1 MRLLVGVKLKLLLRE
16 GYMELSRLHKIIIDA
31 RRLEKE
37 AHACPFNLDGLREH
51 YKLNLPDA
59 QYVKDYLDRDKEYG

>member
-1 MRLLVGVKLKLLLRE
+1 
-16 GYMELSRLHKIIIDA
+16 MELSRLHKIIIDA

-51 YKLNLPDA
+51 YKLNLQDA
-59 QYVKDYLDRDKEYG
+59 QYVKDYLDRDKAIK

>member
-1 MRLLVGVKLKLLLRE
+1 
-16 GYMELSRLHKIIIDA
+16 MELSRLHKIIIDA

-37 AHACPFNLDGLREH
+37 AHACSFNLDGLREH

-59 QYVKDYLDRDKEYG
+59 QYVKDYLDRDKAIK

>member
-1 MRLLVGVKLKLLLRE
+1 
-16 GYMELSRLHKIIIDA
+16 MELTRLHKIIIDA

-51 YKLNLPDA
+51 YKLNLQDA
-59 QYVKDYLDRDKEYG
+59 QYVKDYLDRDKAIQWIGETNE

>member
-1 MRLLVGVKLKLLLRE
+1 MTRLP
-16 GYMELSRLHKIIIDA
+16 KIIIDA

-37 AHACPFNLDGLREH
+37 AHGCPFNLDGLREH

-59 QYVKDYLDRDKEYG
+59 QYVKDYLDRDKEIG

>member
-51 YKLNLPDA
+51 YKLNLQDA